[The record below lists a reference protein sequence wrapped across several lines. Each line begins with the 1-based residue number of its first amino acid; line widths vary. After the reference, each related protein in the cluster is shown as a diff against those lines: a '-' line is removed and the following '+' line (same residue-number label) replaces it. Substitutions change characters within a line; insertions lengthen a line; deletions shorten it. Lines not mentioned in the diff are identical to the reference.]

1 MTTSHSKSGKV
12 TMKTISDKVA
22 ARLDKQD
29 ELAKFNRYKPVKKT
43 RQMKDQRTEEQISRE
58 EVRKRMDDLIERRRL
73 KMEIDWL

>member
-1 MTTSHSKSGKV
+1 MTTSRSKSDKV

-29 ELAKFNRYKPVKKT
+29 ELAKFNRHIPIQKPRK
-43 RQMKDQRTEEQISRE
+43 MKDQRTEEQISRE